1 MAPARCSP
9 TPEKV
14 SKSWAREAKRRSARS
29 GRARAVASPAR
40 ARARSAEW
48 RQPVAARSAE
58 SRQPVAARS
67 AEWRGPVAARSAE
80 WREPVAARSAE
91 WRGPVA
97 ARSAEGRGPGAGRS
111 RVPSGSPAGR
121 GDDMPRQSAQRT
133 KTNSS
138 GDGRSASQKPTK
150 YRFAHNVAGKGTVPE
165 REYLEY
171 SKNGA
176 GFDEPDLILNV
187 PVVKVDSIHLQVEDV
202 EAHVALKAQVL
213 DLLKLN
219 VGVDVTLGKV
229 RVDVKGVEAQAL
241 LKVRLDYVVAAID
254 RVLSALDR
262 NPELLESIGSA
273 LEDVGWGTGHT
284 VAETGE
290 TFEHFE
296 EGAGQALGEIGQGAG
311 QGVGEIGQGAGQAV
325 GDVGE
330 GAGQAVGDVGEG
342 AGEAVGDVGE
352 GAGEAVGHLDETVGG
367 VGRAV
372 GQAVGAGQSGAES
385 GSAPVEPATVAKQAA
400 AVTAKHL
407 GVTASEGARITA
419 KALGA
424 ATKRKAQEIKERRRQ
439 RRLEAQNATEAAKRM
454 AEELDIDL
462 DEIEGTGADG
472 RITVHDV
479 RSARGNG

>member
-1 MAPARCSP
+1 MTMA
-9 TPEKV
+9 
-14 SKSWAREAKRRSARS
+14 
-29 GRARAVASPAR
+29 
-40 ARARSAEW
+40 
-48 RQPVAARSAE
+48 
-58 SRQPVAARS
+58 
-67 AEWRGPVAARSAE
+67 
-80 WREPVAARSAE
+80 
-91 WRGPVA
+91 
-97 ARSAEGRGPGAGRS
+97 
-111 RVPSGSPAGR
+111 
-121 GDDMPRQSAQRT
+121 RQSTQRT
-133 KTNSS
+133 KGNSS

-241 LKVRLDYVVAAID
+241 LKVRLDYVAAAID

-325 GDVGE
+325 GDVGQGAGEAVGGIGE
-330 GAGQAVGDVGEG
+330 GAGQAVGDVGQGAGEAVGDVGEG

-372 GQAVGAGQSGAES
+372 GQAVGAGQSAANS
-385 GSAPVEPATVAKQAA
+385 GSAPAEPATVAKTAA
-400 AVTAKHL
+400 AVTARRL
-407 GVTASEGARITA
+407 GATASEGAKITA

-424 ATKRKAQEIKERRRQ
+424 ATKRKAQELKERRRQ
-439 RRLEAQNATEAAKRM
+439 RRIETHATEAAKRM
-454 AEELDIDL
+454 AKELDIDL
-462 DEIEGTGADG
+462 NEIEGTGADG

>member
-1 MAPARCSP
+1 MA
-9 TPEKV
+9 
-14 SKSWAREAKRRSARS
+14 
-29 GRARAVASPAR
+29 
-40 ARARSAEW
+40 
-48 RQPVAARSAE
+48 
-58 SRQPVAARS
+58 
-67 AEWRGPVAARSAE
+67 
-80 WREPVAARSAE
+80 
-91 WRGPVA
+91 
-97 ARSAEGRGPGAGRS
+97 
-111 RVPSGSPAGR
+111 
-121 GDDMPRQSAQRT
+121 RQSTQRT
-133 KTNSS
+133 KGNSS

-213 DLLKLN
+213 DLLKLT

-241 LKVRLDYVVAAID
+241 LKVRLDYVAAAID

-325 GDVGE
+325 GDVGQGAGEAVGGIGE
-330 GAGQAVGDVGEG
+330 GAGQAVGDVGQG

-372 GQAVGAGQSGAES
+372 GQAVGAGQSAANS
-385 GSAPVEPATVAKQAA
+385 GSAPAEPATVAKTAA
-400 AVTAKHL
+400 AVTARRL
-407 GVTASEGARITA
+407 GATASEGAKITA

-424 ATKRKAQEIKERRRQ
+424 ATKRKAQELKERRRQ
-439 RRLEAQNATEAAKRM
+439 RRIETHATEAAKRM
-454 AEELDIDL
+454 AKELDIDL
-462 DEIEGTGADG
+462 NEIEGTGADG